1 MIVRATAGS
10 PDRGFS
16 QDEVTSSVA
25 MVRPAA
31 MDFNALYANEFGFVW
46 RCLRALGVASADL
59 DDATQE
65 VFMILH
71 RRLESLSE
79 PETLRGWIYGVVRNV
94 AANHK
99 RGARRKAASVTALE
113 HEPTVTAS
121 KTPLDDALAQEAT
134 RSLEQF
140 LAGLDSN
147 KREVFLLAEIEEWTM
162 PEVAKVIGVPVNT
175 AYTRLRSARL
185 EFERFLNLHRSEND
199 RA

>member
-1 MIVRATAGS
+1 
-10 PDRGFS
+10 
-16 QDEVTSSVA
+16 
-25 MVRPAA
+25 MVRPAV

-79 PETLRGWIYGVVRNV
+79 PEALRGWIYGVVRNV
-94 AANHK
+94 AANYK
-99 RGARRKAASVTALE
+99 RGARRKAASVIALE
-113 HEPTVTAS
+113 HEPTMVTS
-121 KTPLDDALAQEAT
+121 KTPLDNALVQEAAH
-134 RSLEQF
+134 SLEQF

-147 KREVFLLAEIEEWTM
+147 KREVFLLAEIEEWTI
-162 PEVAKVIGVPVNT
+162 PEVARVTGVPVNT

-185 EFERFLNLHRSEND
+185 EFERFLNQHRSEND
-199 RA
+199 RT